1 MPRPLLF
8 PLPGPRRRTV
18 SPFQCAG
25 ARGRLRAA
33 TERERGRYGVETRT
47 APLAAVRLPPFAGGY
62 FTARTRVS
70 EGDAQTARAS
80 PKPEASRVLA
90 CQSAEGMSPSA
101 CSP

>member
-33 TERERGRYGVETRT
+33 TEKGRYGLHART

-80 PKPEASRVLA
+80 PKPEASRVRA
-90 CQSAEGMSPSA
+90 CQSAGGMSPSA

>member
-33 TERERGRYGVETRT
+33 TEKEGRYGLHART

-62 FTARTRVS
+62 FTARTKVS

-80 PKPEASRVLA
+80 PKPEASRVRA